1 MSLLVKK
8 TLNKL
13 KDIDMRTTTGQE
25 VPTNEYIDG
34 KRIYKKT
41 INCGNLPNNSL
52 KTIAINS
59 GFTKIIKIEGIADAS
74 GIYLPLPYVNLRS
87 DWKHTARYKR
97 K

>member
-1 MSLLVKK
+1 MPLLIKK
-8 TLNKL
+8 ILNKL
-13 KDIDMRTTTGQE
+13 KDIDVRTTTGQE
-25 VPTNEYIDG
+25 VSTNEYIDG

-41 INCGNLPNNSL
+41 IDCGNLPNNSL

-59 GFTKIIKIEGIADAS
+59 SFTKIIKIEGIADS
-74 GIYLPLPYVNLRS
+74 SEICLPLPYVNLRS